1 MLHRENLVSR
11 ELSAT
16 VHSVM
21 KVVIEIVNFVKARA
35 LNSRLFQELCS
46 SCGASHQELLF
57 HSETRWL
64 SRSKVLSCVIKSKGE
79 LETFYGKNVS
89 RLAENFRTKM
99 GFSLS
104 YLSDMLTA
112 LNKLN
117 ESMQGQC
124 RTMIEFAD
132 KVRAF
137 KEKLEL

>member
-1 MLHRENLVSR
+1 
-11 ELSAT
+11 
-16 VHSVM
+16 
-21 KVVIEIVNFVKARA
+21 
-35 LNSRLFQELCS
+35 
-46 SCGASHQELLF
+46 
-57 HSETRWL
+57 
-64 SRSKVLSCVIKSKGE
+64 
-79 LETFYGKNVS
+79 
-89 RLAENFRTKM
+89 M